1 MTTITDAAGRA
12 GHTPGPWA
20 TETCHASGTIYV
32 VAGAWPLGS
41 TVCEIIKDVRDGDPL
56 ANAHLIAAATDY
68 DAAARD
74 LLVQF
79 AALDD
84 EFLRE
89 AAAEKDGTGI
99 FTGSAPPLTPAL
111 ARSVLAF
118 RAALALAEGR

>member
-12 GHTPGPWA
+12 GHTPGPWEVRTA
-20 TETCHASGTIYV
+20 VRMPTIHGADGRCVAST
-32 VAGAWPLGS
+32 GS
-41 TVCEIIKDVRDGDPL
+41 AYKRPIRECE
-56 ANAHLIAAATDY
+56 ANARMIAAAPAY

-74 LLVQF
+74 LLAQF

-89 AAAEKDGTGI
+89 TAAEKDGTGI
-99 FTGSAPPLTPAL
+99 FTNSAPPLTPAL